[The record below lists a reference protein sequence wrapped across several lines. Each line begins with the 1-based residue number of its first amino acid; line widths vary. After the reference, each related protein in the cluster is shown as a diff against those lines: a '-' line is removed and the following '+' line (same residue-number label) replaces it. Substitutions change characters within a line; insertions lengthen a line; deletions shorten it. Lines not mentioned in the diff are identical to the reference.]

1 MIDHLNPSKRSW
13 NMSRIRS
20 KNTNPEKVVRALLH
34 SQGYRFRLHR
44 KDLPGKPDI
53 VLKKY
58 NTVILVNGCFWH
70 QHKSCKRA
78 NIPKS
83 NKEYWIPKIERNKKR
98 DKRNIKEIKNLG
110 WRVMVVWEC
119 EVKKNPHKIVN
130 KVIKFLKK

>member
-1 MIDHLNPSKRSW
+1 
-13 NMSRIRS
+13 MSRIKS
-20 KNTNPEKVVRALLH
+20 KNTNPEKVVRTLLH
-34 SQGYRFRLHR
+34 SQGYRFRLHL
-44 KDLPGKPDI
+44 KGLPGKPDI

-98 DKRNIKEIKNLG
+98 DKRNIKEIKSLG
-110 WRVMVVWEC
+110 WRVMVLWEC
-119 EVKKNPHKIVN
+119 EIKKSPQKIVN
-130 KVIKFLKK
+130 KVMKFLEK

>member
-1 MIDHLNPSKRSW
+1 MTDHLSKQKRSW

-20 KNTNPEKVVRALLH
+20 KNTNPEKVVRTLLH
-34 SQGYRFRLHR
+34 SQGYRFRLHL
-44 KDLPGKPDI
+44 KGLPGKPDI